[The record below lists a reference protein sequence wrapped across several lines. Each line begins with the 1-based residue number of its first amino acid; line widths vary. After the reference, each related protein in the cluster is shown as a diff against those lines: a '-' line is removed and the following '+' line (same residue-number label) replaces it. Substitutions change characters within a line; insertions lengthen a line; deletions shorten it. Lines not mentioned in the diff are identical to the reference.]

1 MSDFRVELDIFRGPL
16 DLLLYLVRRH
26 EVELAEIPV
35 AAITDQYL
43 GYLSVLAEI
52 DVNAVGDFVAV
63 ASILVELKSQ
73 QALPQAE
80 DTELLVEEDRRDLVE
95 RLLEYKRYRDAAS
108 VLEER
113 GRQWQRRYPRL
124 AADLTPSQRDVAD
137 EPIHEVELWDLVSA
151 FGRIMRDTEAS
162 KPSNIIY
169 DETPIAVYM
178 ERIRARVLRTGRLS
192 FADLFEPGMHKSTLV
207 GIFLAALEL
216 VRHGHVRVEQDRLFG
231 EIHLL
236 ARPETAAPGEL
247 SSGASCAPD
256 DAYSPSGSLRSISSR
271 S

>member
-16 DLLLYLVRRH
+16 DLLLYLVRRR
-26 EVELAEIPV
+26 EVELAEISV

-43 GYLSVLAEI
+43 GYLSILAEI
-52 DVNAVGDFVAV
+52 DVNAVGDFIAV
-63 ASILVELKSQ
+63 ASLLVELKSQ

-80 DTELLVEEDRRDLVE
+80 DTEPLIEDDRRDLVE
-95 RLLEYKRYRDAAS
+95 RLLAYKRYRDAAS

-113 GRQWQRRYPRL
+113 SRQWQRRYPRL
-124 AADLTPSQRDVAD
+124 AGDPAPLERNTADA
-137 EPIHEVELWDLVSA
+137 PIHEVELWDLVSA

-162 KPSNIIY
+162 KPSSIIY

-178 ERIRARVLRTGRLS
+178 ERIHAQVRHMGRLS
-192 FADLFEPGMHKSTLV
+192 FAELFEPGMHKSTLV
-207 GIFLAALEL
+207 GIFLAVLEL
-216 VRHGHVRVEQDRLFG
+216 VRHGRVRVEQDRLFG

-236 ARPETAAPGEL
+236 DRREAPGEPAAAL
-247 SSGASCAPD
+247 DAPD
-256 DAYSPSGSLRSISSR
+256 AAHSPSRSISSR